1 MVVCLLASLQIGC
14 EPFISIYHPQTH
26 TVNIDEANARLV
38 EVQVGGGGRKE
49 WVERVRRCGFFIRCV
64 YRFLLN

>member
-49 WVERVRRCGFFIRCV
+49 LRKGI
-64 YRFLLN
+64 